1 MKYNYLEHYN
11 LIGIIQETLG
21 VDFSDLKNI
30 EQKIDSNLL
39 TPISLEDISQDYF
52 DLILSSKKIIE
63 SEIIDDVKYYFFYYK
78 NIFFKVELES
88 SSMKLAS
95 INFSSSSAFSN
106 YNKDDFD
113 KFKNDSKKFIIFQSF
128 SFDNV
133 KHADSKDFWKYII
146 LCLKLYIKKYNVNT
160 FSFSGSSSSQAKNV
174 KTKKTTLLLIKK
186 QIESFPSLL
195 YSNLQ
200 NFNKQKNNLLK
211 NDIKT
216 KIEKYKNE
224 IIIDVSKQNIQ
235 TIEKYNIEDILQD
248 VIDAI
253 NEALELNSKNEQNL
267 KKILSSIYNLLD
279 STNNDM
285 SYIKKRINSLL
296 NNTNLKRQKKI
307 FDIYINEFNKFYKE
321 FANVLSILELKNE
334 FDSLYNKQNT
344 IKLLE
349 KKLIAIEEFYSFLL
363 SYRLYLTLQTLNL
376 KSDKINSLSFI
387 KKLIAIIGEFIKK
400 YDFIGITI
408 FKIIQ
413 YLLFSFKDLSKKN
426 IESIRFSKEE
436 ITKAFD
442 DTIKEIIK
450 TEENIKLAEDYNIK
464 LKQFIDK
471 NFEIEPIYL
480 NHIEDLEYS
489 SLNFFKSFFSNN
501 NNEDIGQISY
511 LLQFSKKGFESF
523 LNSREKLYYRALQ
536 SYRKS
541 NPSDIDIFYDG
552 YSMYFKINNSN
563 I

>member
-1 MKYNYLEHYN
+1 MKDYLEQYN
-11 LIGIIQETLG
+11 LKKIIQEALG
-21 VDFSDLKNI
+21 VNFSDLKDI
-30 EQKIDSNLL
+30 EKKIDSNLL
-39 TPISLEDISQDYF
+39 ATISLENISQDYF

-106 YNKDDFD
+106 YSKDDFD
-113 KFKNDSKKFIIFQSF
+113 KFKNDSKKFISSQSF
-128 SFDNV
+128 SFDDV
-133 KHADSKDFWKYII
+133 KHTDSKDFWKYII

-211 NDIKT
+211 DEIIT

-224 IIIDVSKQNIQ
+224 IILDVSKQNIQ

-253 NEALELNSKNEQNL
+253 NETLKLNSKNEQNL
-267 KKILSSIYNLLD
+267 KKILLLIYDLLD

-285 SYIKKRINSLL
+285 NDIKKRINSLL

-307 FDIYINEFNKFYKE
+307 FDIYINEFNKFYKQ
-321 FANVLSILELKNE
+321 FANVLSILELKSE
-334 FDSLYNKQNT
+334 FDSLYDKQNT
-344 IKLLE
+344 IKLLGR
-349 KKLIAIEEFYSFLL
+349 KLIVIEEFYSFLL

-387 KKLIAIIGEFIKK
+387 KKLISIIGEFIKK
-400 YDFIGITI
+400 YDFISITV
-408 FKIIQ
+408 FKIIE
-413 YLLFSFKDLSKKN
+413 YLLYSFKNLAKKN
-426 IESIRFSKEE
+426 IEFIRFSKEE
-436 ITKAFD
+436 VTKAFD

-450 TEENIKLAEDYNIK
+450 TEENIKLAENYDIK
-464 LKQFIDK
+464 LKQFINK

-501 NNEDIGQISY
+501 NEDVGQISY

-523 LNSREKLYYRALQ
+523 LNNREKLYYRALQ

-552 YSMYFKINNSN
+552 YVMYFKINNSN

>member
-1 MKYNYLEHYN
+1 MKHNYLEHYN
-11 LIGIIQETLG
+11 LIGIIQEALG
-21 VDFSDLKNI
+21 VNFSDLKDI
-30 EQKIDSNLL
+30 EEKIDSNLL
-39 TPISLEDISQDYF
+39 IPISLKDLSQDYF
-52 DLILSSKKIIE
+52 NLILSSKKIIE

-78 NIFFKVELES
+78 NILFKVELES

-106 YNKDDFD
+106 YSKDDFE
-113 KFKNDSKKFIIFQSF
+113 KFKNDSKKFISSQSF
-128 SFDNV
+128 SFDDV

-211 NDIKT
+211 DEIII

-224 IIIDVSKQNIQ
+224 IIVDAFKQNVQ
-235 TIEKYNIEDILQD
+235 SIEKYNIEDILQD
-248 VIDAI
+248 IIDAI
-253 NEALELNSKNEQNL
+253 NETSNPQNEKNLKRILSLIYDLLNS
-267 KKILSSIYNLLD
+267 SSDNIEN
-279 STNNDM
+279 
-285 SYIKKRINSLL
+285 IKKRINLLL
-296 NNTNLKRQKKI
+296 NNSNLKGQKKI
-307 FDIYINEFNKFYKE
+307 FDIYINEFNKFYKQ
-321 FANVLSILELKNE
+321 FANVLSILEDKNE
-334 FDSLYNKQNT
+334 FDDLYNKENT
-344 IKLLE
+344 IKLLRR
-349 KKLIAIEEFYSFLL
+349 KLVIIEELYSFLL
-363 SYRLYLTLQTLNL
+363 SYRLYLTLKTLSL
-376 KSDKINSLSFI
+376 KSDKVNLLSFI
-387 KKLIAIIGEFIKK
+387 KKIIAIIGEFIKK
-400 YDFIGITI
+400 YDFISITI
-408 FKIIQ
+408 FKIIE
-413 YLLFSFKDLSKKN
+413 YLLYSFKNLAKKN

-436 ITKAFD
+436 VTKAFD

-450 TEENIKLAEDYNIK
+450 TEENIKLAENYDIK

-471 NFEIEPIYL
+471 NFQIEPIYL

-501 NNEDIGQISY
+501 NQDIGQIGY

-552 YSMYFKINNSN
+552 YVMYFKINNSN